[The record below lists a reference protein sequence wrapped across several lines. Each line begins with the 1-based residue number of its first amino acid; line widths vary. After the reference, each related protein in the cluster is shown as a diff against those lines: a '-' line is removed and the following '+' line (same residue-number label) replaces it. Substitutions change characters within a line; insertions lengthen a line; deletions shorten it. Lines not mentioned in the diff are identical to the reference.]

1 MAAEDRHPTRHS
13 FIAVF
18 STLFCFPSRDDTTR
32 RQYDSL
38 RVTERQTDRGRK
50 NNKQPGRSSLL
61 HFSRSVVKSLSPPPC
76 VAIAI
81 ICCLLLVR
89 PLPIDPPLAKFSRP
103 VHLKIGKRDGWLL
116 PLPNYAQSAQWKPSP
131 AAGGRGRG
139 RDEHG

>member
-1 MAAEDRHPTRHS
+1 MLCSTKSFKIKEMSRRGHS

-61 HFSRSVVKSLSPPPC
+61 HFSRSVVKSLCAALRSHCHHLLPAAGSPS
-76 VAIAI
+76 A
-81 ICCLLLVR
+81 
-89 PLPIDPPLAKFSRP
+89 LPIDPPLAKFSRP
-103 VHLKIGKRDGWLL
+103 VHLKIGKRGGCRDEITRR
-116 PLPNYAQSAQWKPSP
+116 AQWKPSP
-131 AAGGRGRG
+131 AAGGRPWM
-139 RDEHG
+139 